1 MSEIVFTPDI
11 NWEALDGGAH
21 ELHWLPESPTLGHFK
36 KGILLAR
43 LGRWL
48 HTETPIY
55 YVQLV
60 HRVRAKRRKRGELT
74 YAPIYYRHTGMSA
87 TVPLFNYQCEDRLLV
102 LAHVQEAYKVA
113 TVPGY
118 KRQYVRTEQFQAN
131 LER

>member
-1 MSEIVFTPDI
+1 MSEIAFTPDI

-43 LGRWL
+43 LL
-48 HTETPIY
+48 HTKPPGY
-55 YVQLV
+55 CVQLV
-60 HRVRAKRRKRGELT
+60 HRVRAKRRKRGELI
-74 YAPIYYRHTGMSA
+74 YAPIYYRHTGMSV
-87 TVPLFNYQCEDRLLV
+87 TVPLFDYQCEDRLLV

-118 KRQYVRTEQFQAN
+118 KRQYVRTEQFQTN